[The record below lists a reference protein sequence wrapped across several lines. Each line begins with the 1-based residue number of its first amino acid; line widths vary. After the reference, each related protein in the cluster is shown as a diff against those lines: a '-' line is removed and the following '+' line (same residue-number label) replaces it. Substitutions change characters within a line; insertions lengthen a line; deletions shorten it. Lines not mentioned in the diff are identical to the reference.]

1 MCIMKITN
9 KDCKNKCEM
18 NTENYL
24 MRKKIYKES
33 MEDIEISLNRTEKES
48 ENSQKTITKQKNV
61 TSKYFILCV

>member
-1 MCIMKITN
+1 MRIMKITN

-33 MEDIEISLNRTEKES
+33 MEDIEICLKRTEKDS